1 MAIPLDCSLVD
12 LLSVEVTVGLAKDI
26 QEQLSLCRNRTVFY
40 RQGMVAFDSHS
51 HISIITRGSFP
62 CQIELDIRN
71 MAFSLELEK
80 RDAVLWG
87 VSVVD
92 KQAGLT

>member
-1 MAIPLDCSLVD
+1 
-12 LLSVEVTVGLAKDI
+12 
-26 QEQLSLCRNRTVFY
+26 
-40 RQGMVAFDSHS
+40 MVAFDSHS
-51 HISIITRGSFP
+51 HISIITMGSFP

>member
-1 MAIPLDCSLVD
+1 MAIPFDCSLID
-12 LLSVEVTVGLAKDI
+12 LLGVEVTVGLAKDI

-51 HISIITRGSFP
+51 HVSIIAMGSFP

-71 MAFSLELEK
+71 MAFSLEVEK

-87 VSVVD
+87 ISVVD